1 MGPARESQT
10 HPFVIKMKL
19 PLIRTHTK
27 VCPQGITAFLMW
39 PNIPFKGQLLWIG
52 IKALT
57 KGTNYYL
64 GSSDQFEKPFLI
76 VFEKVTIVIIVP
88 TFQAYSCDVLSHM
101 TL

>member
-1 MGPARESQT
+1 MGPTRESQL
-10 HPFVIKMKL
+10 HPFVIKMKF
-19 PLIRTHTK
+19 PLITTHTK
-27 VCPQGITAFLMW
+27 VSPQAITAFLMW

-64 GSSDQFEKPFLI
+64 DPSDQFEKPFLI
-76 VFEKVTIVIIVP
+76 VFEKVTIVIIAP
-88 TFQAYSCDVLSHM
+88 TFHGYSCDVHSHM